1 MEDKRDDHWGTL
13 NKKQQL
19 IVTDVMKK
27 RPYTSKGNRS
37 YTRLYDFDGNYYTAI
52 TWLWRSADF
61 LEEIFKSLEAD
72 GRFKTFGFKY
82 DTDTKL
88 YQFEINNYKGGYLSS
103 SDKRLIDA
111 VINTVYQMLINMRRE
126 ENDGG

>member
-37 YTRLYDFDGNYYTAI
+37 YTGYTILMEI
-52 TWLWRSADF
+52 TTPPSLGYGGLRIF
-61 LEEIFKSLEAD
+61 LK
-72 GRFKTFGFKY
+72 RFS
-82 DTDTKL
+82 
-88 YQFEINNYKGGYLSS
+88 NH
-103 SDKRLIDA
+103 
-111 VINTVYQMLINMRRE
+111 
-126 ENDGG
+126 